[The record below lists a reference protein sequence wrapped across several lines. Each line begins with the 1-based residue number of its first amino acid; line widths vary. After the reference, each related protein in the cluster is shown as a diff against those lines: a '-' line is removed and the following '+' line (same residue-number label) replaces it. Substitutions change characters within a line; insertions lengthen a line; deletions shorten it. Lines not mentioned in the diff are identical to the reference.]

1 MATFDFCFQKKI
13 NAHFDVEGGPNFCH
27 VMIFVDN
34 TNTWKYA
41 QAYLAPSMSNR
52 WKYVENIQIVV
63 IYVTLLQ

>member
-1 MATFDFCFQKKI
+1 
-13 NAHFDVEGGPNFCH
+13 
-27 VMIFVDN
+27 MIFVDN

-41 QAYLAPSMSNR
+41 QTYLAPSMSNR